1 MTALL
6 NTRGEVCAFRMF
18 ALIAACAAFV
28 GWLERIP
35 V

>member
-6 NTRGEVCAFRMF
+6 NTRGEVCPYRIL

-28 GWLERIP
+28 GWLEVP
-35 V
+35 L